1 MYFVEDSIVAHNVK
15 YEDIKPPLVSARQKS
30 FGHWS
35 KYQGKVFYDEGSVKS
50 DADGGEFFEPGEFV
64 VMKVIDDNNF
74 LCARHGVNSE
84 EYPFDIGYVL
94 RRIRKYEE
102 E

>member
-1 MYFVEDSIVAHNVK
+1 MSD
-15 YEDIKPPLVSARQKS
+15 RQKT

-35 KYQGKVFYDEGSVKS
+35 KYQGKIFYDEG
-50 DADGGEFFEPGEFV
+50 DDDFEPGEFV
-64 VMKVIDDNNF
+64 VQKVIDDNNF
-74 LCARHGVNSE
+74 LCVRRGVSTEE

>member
-1 MYFVEDSIVAHNVK
+1 MSD
-15 YEDIKPPLVSARQKS
+15 RQKS

-35 KYQGKVFYDEGSVKS
+35 KYQGKVFYDEGGVDN
-50 DADGGEFFEPGEFV
+50 DAEEDFFEPGEFV
-64 VMKVIDDNNF
+64 VLKVTDDNNF
-74 LCARHGVNSE
+74 LCARRGVSTE